1 MITLCKESKFKK
13 LNKNL
18 VVGVAISSTEIENTS
33 YYVDLLPPPSA
44 LIAYNN
50 GDIGKKGLNKK
61 YAKFLE
67 KSELAEYALYVVML
81 GVKNQRNICFVC
93 TDDEWDIG
101 YLNTLADHIETK
113 YGIEVHKL
121 SEYKARVSEELDSLE
136 KKERKLVNMTDS
148 EEIDELKEKTQKFRA
163 KLIKNIRKAIA
174 DEYLENEEYIS
185 YLDRKYAIDKV
196 MSAAHLNNVFKYG
209 KNGNITEI
217 NEDAVGKSSTYIEA
231 IFASADAYKPYKK
244 IIKSVFEA
252 HSLKFK
258 PKTLKKL
265 TKSELINL
273 VAEISTIISSNRV
286 DGKVSKSESND

>member
-18 VVGVAISSTEIENTS
+18 VVGVAISGNEIENTS

-44 LIAYNN
+44 MIAYNN

-93 TDDEWDIG
+93 NDDEWDIG
-101 YLNTLADHIETK
+101 YLNTLAEHITNK

-136 KKERKLVNMTDS
+136 KKERKLVNMTDE
-148 EEIDELKEKTQKFRA
+148 EEIEGLKEKLKKFRA
-163 KLIKNIRKAIA
+163 KLIKNVRKAIA
-174 DEYLENEEYIS
+174 DEYIENEEYIS

-196 MSAAHLNNVFKYG
+196 MSAAHLNNVFKYD

-217 NEDAVGKSSTYIEA
+217 DESVAGKGSTYVEA
-231 IFASADAYKPYKK
+231 IFASADACKPYKK
-244 IIKSVFEA
+244 IIKSVFES

-273 VAEISTIISSNRV
+273 VAEISAIISNNRV
-286 DGKVSKSESND
+286 DAKVSKNGSDD